1 METIVG
7 RLMHWSEV
15 ERQKIALQIKLPTGY
30 ESITYRELWEKCQ
43 TVAKELKSSGLKPG
57 DHTCLYGENTSG
69 WAISYVAVHIS
80 GGVIVPLDAQLS
92 GRDSLNIIKY
102 SDAKAIIADS
112 SRFAELEAL
121 LRDEKKE
128 VKLFSIKKLTSVS
141 KPNVGMD
148 VYHFEPGDTQTIVFT
163 SGTSGEPKGVML
175 TCENIVSNIQ
185 ALVTFTGVSSSD
197 NILSILPLNHAYPC
211 IVGLLSPLFAGATV
225 TFSHSIKSLDLFD
238 AMKETGVTV
247 FPGVPKLFMLLDR
260 GIFNRL
266 KSLPIFSR
274 IIFWILYTLS
284 AWVRKTTGIRI
295 GKSIFKSIH
304 RPFGERLRFFASGGA
319 KLDPRVSEHFLN
331 LGFLLIEG
339 YGLTET
345 SAVSALNP
353 LKAPKSGTAGIP
365 IPGVE
370 IRIDAPDS
378 EGVGEICIKG
388 PNVMKGYYKNEKA
401 TSEVLSDGWFHTGDL
416 GMIDHDRN
424 VSVTGRVKDVIV
436 LSSGKNVYPEE
447 VEKLYE
453 KIPFAKE
460 LCVLPSYDD
469 DGFVRGLRMVVVPD
483 DQELISR
490 GVFNKRDRIISEIT
504 MRGAS
509 LPTYMR
515 ITEFELYDD
524 QLPRTMIGKIRR
536 GEVERYLTEK
546 QRVTPGEEISLT
558 PEEKELIEAPS
569 SIRFLKRL
577 QEVAHISGPFFPSQE
592 LSIDLGLDSLTLVQ
606 ITVVLENE
614 FGLEL
619 KEEDLPR
626 IRKIGDVLRLI
637 RVARE
642 PKIEEPDAVLKTLL
656 QPPSRPLEELF
667 NLKRGIFKRIA
678 MRIIQMVVFVF
689 VKVVFRMRIE
699 GMDKIPQNGPVLLCP
714 NHQSYIDPIVIVA
727 AFPGWILDRLLLT
740 GFSEL
745 FKTAPL
751 SWIVRPLRVIPIG
764 STDTFGDS
772 LQLTYDGLKRGMSL
786 LLFPEGRRTPTGN
799 IMAARMGVGIL
810 SVEAKVPMIPI
821 LIEGAA
827 NTLSPLHPGFKFAK
841 VSIVVGD
848 PIEPPRQTGHSRELY
863 QEVCARW
870 KDAVEK
876 LENQLRRD
884 PDTREG

>member
-1 METIVG
+1 METILE
-7 RLMHWSEV
+7 RLKHWSEI
-15 ERQKIALQIKLPTGY
+15 RPQKIALQIKLPTGY
-30 ESITYRELWEKCQ
+30 ESITYRELWEKCR

-57 DHTCLYGENTSG
+57 DHTCLYGENTPG
-69 WAISYVAVHIS
+69 WAISYVAIHIS
-80 GGVIVPLDAQLS
+80 GGVIVPLDVQLS
-92 GRDSLNIIKY
+92 ARDSLNIIKY

-112 SRFAELEAL
+112 SRLAELEAL
-121 LRDEKKE
+121 FRDERNE
-128 VKLFSIKKLTSVS
+128 VKLFSIEKMTALSTSNDTS
-141 KPNVGMD
+141 D
-148 VYHFEPGDTQTIVFT
+148 VYNYEPNETQTVVFT

-175 TCENIVSNIQ
+175 TCGNIVSNIQ
-185 ALVTFTGVSSSD
+185 ALVTFTEVSSSD

-211 IVGLLSPLFAGATV
+211 IIGLLSPLFAGATV
-225 TFSHSIKSLDLFD
+225 TFSHSLKSLDLFD

-247 FPGVPKLFMLLDR
+247 FPGVPKLFTLLDR
-260 GIFNRL
+260 EIFNRI

-274 IIFWILYTLS
+274 IIFWILYALS
-284 AWVRKTTGIRI
+284 AWVRKTTGIHV
-295 GKSIFKSIH
+295 GKLIFKSIH
-304 RPFGERLRFFASGGA
+304 TPFGERFRFFASGGA
-319 KLDPRVSEHFLN
+319 KLDPKVSEHFLN

-345 SAVSALNP
+345 SAVSTLNS
-353 LKAPKSGTAGIP
+353 LGAPKSGTAGIP

-370 IRIDAPDS
+370 IRIDSPDS

-388 PNVMKGYYKNEKA
+388 SNVMKGYYKNEKA
-401 TSEVLSDGWFHTGDL
+401 TKEVLSDGWFHTGDL
-416 GMIDHDRN
+416 GMIDSDGN
-424 VSVTGRVKDVIV
+424 ISVTGRVKEVIV

-460 LCVLPSYDD
+460 VCVLPSYDD
-469 DGFVRGLRMVVVPD
+469 DGFVKGLRMVVVPD
-483 DQELISR
+483 DQELMSR
-490 GVFNKRDRIISEIT
+490 GVFNKRDRISSEIT

-515 ITEFELYDD
+515 ITEFELYND

-536 GEVERYLTEK
+536 SEVERCLKEQ
-546 QRVTPGEEISLT
+546 QRAIPGEEMWLT
-558 PEEKELIEAPS
+558 PEEKELMEAPS

-577 QEVAHISGPFFPSQE
+577 QEVAHVSGPFFPSQE

-614 FGLEL
+614 FGLRL
-619 KEEDLPR
+619 KEEDLLS
-626 IRKIGDVLRLI
+626 IRKIGDVLKMVRGVPKPRI
-637 RVARE
+637 DE
-642 PKIEEPDAVLKTLL
+642 PNAILKTLF

-667 NLKRGIFKRIA
+667 NLERGIFKRIF
-678 MRIIQMVVFVF
+678 MRILQKVVFVL

-699 GMDKIPQNGPVLLCP
+699 GMDKIPEKGPVLLCP

-727 AFPGWILDRLLLT
+727 ALPGWVLDGLLLT

-745 FKTAPL
+745 FKEAPL

-764 STDTFGDS
+764 SADTFGDS
-772 LQLTYDGLKRGMSL
+772 LQLTYDGLRRGMAL

-799 IMAARMGVGIL
+799 IMPARMGVGIL
-810 SVEAKVPMIPI
+810 SVEAKVPIIPI
-821 LIEGAA
+821 LIEGAS

-841 VSIVVGD
+841 VNIVVGD
-848 PIEPPRQTGHSRELY
+848 PIEPPRQTDHSRVLY
-863 QEVCARW
+863 HEVCVRW

-876 LENQLRRD
+876 LENQFRRG
-884 PDTREG
+884 TEKRGE